1 MPAAHCNA
9 RSRQRCLRDIDH
21 VDETVASHATDDEVR
36 AVDARTLF
44 WWRWLLVAALATG
57 LFGLS
62 MVLLPETLQA
72 FFNLLIFGT
81 TWQPPEFGAAAGGY
95 IGFVYGVLGA
105 VLAGW
110 ALTIVL
116 ALFGPFRR
124 GDKEGWLL
132 IALPLAL
139 WFVVDTTWSLT
150 TGYWQ
155 NAALNCVFA
164 LAYAVPLAATWKRF
178 ATPRA

>member
-1 MPAAHCNA
+1 MDDTDP
-9 RSRQRCLRDIDH
+9 RH
-21 VDETVASHATDDEVR
+21 VANQEAI

-57 LFGLS
+57 VFGLS
-62 MVLLPETLQA
+62 MVLLPDTMQL
-72 FFNLLIFGT
+72 FFNLLMFGT
-81 TWQPPEFGAAAGGY
+81 TWQPPEFGAPERGY
-95 IGFVYGVLGA
+95 IGFVCGVLGA

-110 ALTIVL
+110 ALMIVL
-116 ALFGPFRR
+116 ALLGPFRR
-124 GDKEGWLL
+124 GDKEGWQL

-139 WFVVDTTWSLT
+139 WFVVDTTWSLA

-155 NAALNCVFA
+155 NAALNCIFA

-178 ATPRA
+178 ATPRS

>member
-1 MPAAHCNA
+1 MD
-9 RSRQRCLRDIDH
+9 RVQ
-21 VDETVASHATDDEVR
+21 
-36 AVDARTLF
+36 LF

-57 LFGLS
+57 FFGLA
-62 MVLLPETLQA
+62 MVLLPGTLQV
-72 FFNLLIFGT
+72 FFNLLIFGN
-81 TWQPPEFGAAAGGY
+81 TWLPAEFGAPAGGY

-110 ALTIVL
+110 ALMIVL
-116 ALFGPFRR
+116 ALLGPFRR
-124 GDKEGWLL
+124 GEKEGWLM

-139 WFVVDTTWSLT
+139 WFAVDTTWSLA

-164 LAYAVPLAATWKRF
+164 IAYVVPLAATW
-178 ATPRA
+178 RAFHRR

>member
-1 MPAAHCNA
+1 
-9 RSRQRCLRDIDH
+9 
-21 VDETVASHATDDEVR
+21 
-36 AVDARTLF
+36 VDARTLF

-57 LFGLS
+57 FFGLS
-62 MVLLPETLQA
+62 MALLPDTVQL

-81 TWQPPEFGAAAGGY
+81 TWQPPEFGAPAGGY

-110 ALTIVL
+110 ALMIVL

-139 WFVVDTTWSLT
+139 WFVVDTTWSLA

-164 LAYAVPLAATWKRF
+164 LAYVVPLAATWKRF